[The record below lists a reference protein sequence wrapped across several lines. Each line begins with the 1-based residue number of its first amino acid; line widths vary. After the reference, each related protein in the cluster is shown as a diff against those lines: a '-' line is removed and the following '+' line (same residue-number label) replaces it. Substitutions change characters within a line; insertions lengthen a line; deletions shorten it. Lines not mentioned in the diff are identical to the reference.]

1 MKKYEYGGMIYC
13 DEDLSYE
20 IDNYGGDLI
29 SLFIELKR
37 HDNAQEITTYYCP
50 QSNAYYDS
58 IDEFIE
64 KECEDLE
71 VE

>member
-13 DEDLSYE
+13 DEDLSCK

-37 HDNAQEITTYYCP
+37 NDNVQEITTYYCP

-64 KECEDLE
+64 NECEDLE